1 MNDIEKIRLT
11 PNLDNKISVTEI
23 VRANVRIIRQKSL

>member
-1 MNDIEKIRLT
+1 MNDIEKMRLT
-11 PNLDNKISVTEI
+11 SNLDNKISVTEI